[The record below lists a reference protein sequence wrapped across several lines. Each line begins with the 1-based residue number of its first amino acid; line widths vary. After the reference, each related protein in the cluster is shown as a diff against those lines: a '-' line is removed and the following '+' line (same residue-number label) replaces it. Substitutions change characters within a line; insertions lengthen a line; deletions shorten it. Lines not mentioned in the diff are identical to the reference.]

1 MNNFIFGLIFG
12 ALGMLLSTIYFN
24 QAPDL
29 IATKPI
35 LDDAT
40 SINHQANKQLN
51 DLKKGNLD
59 EKQLHTVEPIE
70 FGEPVDF
77 IDANNDGLYES
88 TPSRGVESIDI
99 DKQNAEQYRS
109 DDSIDC
115 QRSGANAAQAD
126 SSYQSGEPEPAQFS
140 GRDGA
145 PEKNTADFYETFEE
159 YYEQSQY
166 GEYGEA
172 VEATRADATRAK
184 RNATACKAPTDCTID
199 DILLGLRG
207 CLCPD

>member
-1 MNNFIFGLIFG
+1 MNNFIFGLIV
-12 ALGMLLSTIYFN
+12 GMLLSTVYFN
-24 QAPDL
+24 QSPDL

-35 LDDAT
+35 LDNAT
-40 SINHQANKQLN
+40 AINHQANKQLN

-70 FGEPVDF
+70 FCEPVDF

-99 DKQNAEQYRS
+99 DQQNAEQYRS
-109 DDSIDC
+109 DDSIDY

-145 PEKNTADFYETFEE
+145 PEKNTADFHETFEE
-159 YYEQSQY
+159 YYEQSQ
-166 GEYGEA
+166 YGEA

-184 RNATACKAPTDCTID
+184 RNATACKAPADCTID